1 MKIVVFGSSGMIG
14 RCITAELT
22 RRGHEVV
29 EATRSTGADITNPA
43 SVASVA
49 AGADAIVCAI
59 SARGVDYTLTDVARS
74 LLEGARRASV
84 RRVLVVGGAGS
95 LEVSPGVR
103 LLDTPTFPAEYRQEA
118 VQGAEALEY
127 IRGVDDLD
135 WTYVSPA
142 AIISP
147 GERRGHYRMDGDELL
162 TDEAGHSEISAE
174 DYAIA
179 IGDLVESADHVRERV
194 GVAW

>member
-14 RCITAELT
+14 QRITDELS

-29 EATRSTGADITNPA
+29 AATRATGADVTSPA

-49 AGADAIVCAI
+49 AGTQAIVCAI
-59 SARGVDYTLTDVARS
+59 SARGVDYTLADVARA
-74 LLEGARRASV
+74 LLEGARRAGV
-84 RRVLVVGGAGS
+84 RRVIVVGGAGS

-103 LLDTPTFPAEYRQEA
+103 LLDTPDFPAEYRQEA
-118 VQGAEALEY
+118 VQGADALQY
-127 IRGVDDLD
+127 IRGIDDLD

-142 AIISP
+142 AMIAP
-147 GERRGHYRMDGDELL
+147 GERRGAYRLGGDELL
-162 TDEAGHSEISAE
+162 SDPAGHSQISAE

-179 IGDLVESADHVRERV
+179 VADLVESGDHVRERV

>member
-1 MKIVVFGSSGMIG
+1 MKIVVFGSSGMVG
-14 RCITAELT
+14 RRIAGELSE
-22 RRGHEVV
+22 RGHEVV
-29 EATRSTGADITNPA
+29 AATRATGADITSPA

-49 AGADAIVCAI
+49 SGAEAIVCAI
-59 SARGVDYTLTDVARS
+59 SARGVDYTLTDAARA
-74 LLEGARRASV
+74 LLEGARRAAV
-84 RRVLVVGGAGS
+84 RRVIIVGGAGS

-103 LLDTPTFPAEYRQEA
+103 LLETPEFPAEYSQEA
-118 VQGAEALEY
+118 VQAADALQY

-142 AIISP
+142 AVIAP
-147 GERRGHYRMDGDELL
+147 GQRRGHYRLGGDQLL
-162 TDEAGHSEISAE
+162 TDADGQSEISAE

-179 IGDLVESADHVRERV
+179 IADLVESGEHVRERV